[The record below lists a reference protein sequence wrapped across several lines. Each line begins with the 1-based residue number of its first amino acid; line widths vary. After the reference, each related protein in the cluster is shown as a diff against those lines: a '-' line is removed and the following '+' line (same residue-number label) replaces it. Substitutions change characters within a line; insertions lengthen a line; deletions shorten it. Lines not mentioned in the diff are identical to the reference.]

1 MLLVGVGRRYRED
14 QSELTVRCLL
24 YGVDAVVLRRGR
36 LKQYLRGGDCMDW
49 FFDVNP
55 PGPKYVSQGAGSS
68 FR

>member
-1 MLLVGVGRRYRED
+1 MGHAQRYRED
-14 QSELTVRCLL
+14 QSELTVQCLL

-36 LKQYLRGGDCMDW
+36 FRQYLQGGDW
-49 FFDVNP
+49 LFDVNP

>member
-1 MLLVGVGRRYRED
+1 MGHARRYRED
-14 QSELTVRCLL
+14 QSKLTVRCLL

-36 LKQYLRGGDCMDW
+36 LRQYLRGGDW
-49 FFDVNP
+49 FINVNS